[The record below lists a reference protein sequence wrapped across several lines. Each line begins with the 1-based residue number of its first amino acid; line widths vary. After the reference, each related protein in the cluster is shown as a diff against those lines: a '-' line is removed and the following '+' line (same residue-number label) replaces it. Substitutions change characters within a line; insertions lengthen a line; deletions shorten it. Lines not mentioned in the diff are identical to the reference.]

1 MPLTFTWDEK
11 KARSNKRK
19 HGVSFEEAMTIFG
32 DKKEL
37 MISDPDH
44 SDEEERFLSIGMSDR
59 KRLLLVSYTEQNER
73 IRLISARVTT
83 RTEQREYEENR

>member
-1 MPLTFTWDEK
+1 
-11 KARSNKRK
+11 
-19 HGVSFEEAMTIFG
+19 MTIFG